1 MLCVRPGNDLVV
13 YFVKEKY
20 SSYITQESQC
30 SFDVTHHL
38 IVSLCRSVL
47 SQPTSYRPRLLLEG
61 RPGSGQNSHLAPAVL
76 HALEKFTVYT
86 LDIAVLF
93 GTSATAPEETC
104 AQVDQISKTNVC
116 IQSHYCKLTDSSWF
130 YYFEFISSQPCQI

>member
-1 MLCVRPGNDLVV
+1 MMHLHPLNDLVV
-13 YFVKEKY
+13 YFLERKILFITLNKNYNVLLTLSIT
-20 SSYITQESQC
+20 SSCPYI
-30 SFDVTHHL
+30 
-38 IVSLCRSVL
+38 RSVL

-104 AQVDQISKTNVC
+104 AQVFMFM
-116 IQSHYCKLTDSSWF
+116 H
-130 YYFEFISSQPCQI
+130 

>member
-1 MLCVRPGNDLVV
+1 MYV
-13 YFVKEKY
+13 
-20 SSYITQESQC
+20 
-30 SFDVTHHL
+30 
-38 IVSLCRSVL
+38 CRTVL

-61 RPGSGQNSHLAPAVL
+61 RTGSGQNSHLAPAVL

-104 AQVDQISKTNVC
+104 AQVGQILST
-116 IQSHYCKLTDSSWF
+116 
-130 YYFEFISSQPCQI
+130 